1 MYQVLKILNNN
12 TILAK
17 EDDNEI
23 IVMAKGIGFGKKID
37 EHFEIPPHAKKYM
50 MQKNYQAKDKQKK
63 VIDYI
68 NPVYLEIAA
77 EIIKEATNK
86 FKEVNHDILIP
97 LADHIHFTIKRMDE
111 NILPSNPFTYDIR
124 LLFPDEYEVALK
136 SKEIIKSFINKEINN
151 DEVSFITLHIHSA
164 ISSNK
169 VGESMEAAR
178 VVHESI
184 IKLQT
189 DLNMKIDVESIS
201 YARLMNHIKFL
212 IIRLN
217 TNEQLQMDISEF
229 TKNKF
234 PFAYEQAIRMCDNLS
249 KVLHKELP
257 ESEIGPQNVIDHE
270 FEIGR
275 EKAREEG
282 KPENMLDK
290 IAQGRLNKFFQEST
304 LLNQVFE
311 QDGKM
316 SVKEYLKS
324 VDKDLTVTAFL
335 RFTLNA

>member
-1 MYQVLKILNNN
+1 MLHFTKVLKILNNN

-17 EDDNEI
+17 EGNNEI
-23 IVMAKGIGFGKKID
+23 IILAKGIGFGKKVND
-37 EHFEIPPHAKKYM
+37 HFEIPPQAKKYM
-50 MQKNYQAKDKQKK
+50 MQKNYQAKDKLKK

-86 FKEVNHDILIP
+86 FQKVNHDILIP

-111 NILPSNPFTYDIR
+111 NIMPSNPFTYDIR

-178 VVHESI
+178 IVHESI

-189 DLNMKIDVESIS
+189 DLNMIIDIESIS
-201 YARLMNHIKFL
+201 YARLMNHIK
-212 IIRLN
+212 
-217 TNEQLQMDISEF
+217 F

-257 ESEIGPQNVIDHE
+257 ESEVGYLALHLERILSSAFQN
-270 FEIGR
+270 
-275 EKAREEG
+275 
-282 KPENMLDK
+282 
-290 IAQGRLNKFFQEST
+290 
-304 LLNQVFE
+304 
-311 QDGKM
+311 
-316 SVKEYLKS
+316 
-324 VDKDLTVTAFL
+324 
-335 RFTLNA
+335 